1 MAETQFSISTVSSN
15 PSDNSL
21 HRSSDFINVSGHDGH
36 EDNEIANRDRN
47 HQDRKDRKKAS
58 TCTILMFVL
67 LTLMS
72 LGQIVIMMIQFLH
85 ISKEQ
90 ESMKNITQTNTNH
103 IQKIETEADQSK
115 DTIDYLRSIQNR
127 EAKECSEIVSDV
139 DGVYFIYP
147 VNLNTR
153 VRVYCIME
161 NRKKKWTVLQ
171 RRSNETVSF
180 DRSWNDYRDGFGS
193 AYGEYWLEQSGYA
206 NYSQFSIS
214 DENSKYM
221 LRISGYSG
229 SAGDAFNH
237 NAAIQNGQKF
247 TTKDQDNDN
256 FYSGNC
262 AVQFEGGW
270 WFNACHNAFLNGD
283 SGNNGRKW
291 YPWADKVTYSVMMIR
306 QTI

>member
-1 MAETQFSISTVSSN
+1 MAETRFSTRSDISTVSSI
-15 PSDNSL
+15 PSDSSL
-21 HRSSDFINVSGHDGH
+21 NRSSDFLYALGHNGD
-36 EDNEIANRDRN
+36 IQTANKDRN
-47 HQDRKDRKKAS
+47 IKNVHQVRNTRRNGKDRRKAS
-58 TCTILMFVL
+58 TCTIIMFVL
-67 LTLMS
+67 LCLMS
-72 LGQIVIMMIQFLH
+72 LGQIAFLVIQLHH

-90 ESMKNITQTNTNH
+90 ESIKNITKTNTNHIRKIEFEADQTEDTFNSLRDIQNRAIKNITQTNINL
-103 IQKIETEADQSK
+103 IRMIEMDADQTE
-115 DTIDYLRSIQNR
+115 DTLDSLRTIQNR
-127 EAKECSEIVSDV
+127 GNENIHAIS
-139 DGVYFIYP
+139 
-147 VNLNTR
+147 LNGPHELS
-153 VRVYCIME
+153 IFMI
-161 NRKKKWTVLQ
+161 
-171 RRSNETVSF
+171 SS
-180 DRSWNDYRDGFGS
+180 S
-193 AYGEYWLEQSGYA
+193 EQSGYA

-262 AVQFEGGW
+262 AVHFGGGW

-283 SGNNGRKW
+283 SESYGRKW
-291 YPWADKVTYSVMMIR
+291 YPWADKVTDSVMMIR